1 MAFAFSSILNPLPQQ
16 RASRQYLPPK
26 RRGIGLTLFHLNDT
40 SDLVP
45 ASTPAAFMSVCPKQA
60 VEHPAACL
68 LARACQRLWLFDSYG
83 AFGGSLVLDISLS
96 LALPPP

>member
-45 ASTPAAFMSVCPKQA
+45 ASTPAAFMSVCPQQV